1 MKITDNDRS
10 HAAMTLQFMAKVRL
24 DGAEVPQ
31 YVAVNNWLQ
40 SIISEPRPP
49 APVYRSHDN
58 MIQND
63 DGDAPEHQ
71 N

>member
-1 MKITDNDRS
+1 MKITENDRS
-10 HAAMTLQFMAKVRL
+10 HAAMALQLMSKVRL

-40 SIISEPRPP
+40 AIISEPRTP
-49 APVYRSHDN
+49 APVYRSHDS

-63 DGDAPEHQ
+63 DGEPPEHH